1 MWRCVVFFVTAA
13 AQNDNIYWGSYD
25 LTIPGGSGA
34 GNAVELLSLPGNA
47 PTLPNFQ
54 PNPVAQRV
62 AGVNTS
68 PTQYQSGP
76 EQDFPRPQSSQ
87 SFRPPPQ
94 PQQFAPQTT
103 QQFRPAVQPAPQP
116 RQFVAQQPIIS
127 QENGGRRQ
135 QQQQQFNTDQLQ
147 VSGQRDTFTIQ
158 TVYGSSDFRAAESPV
173 FTQSEP
179 VSEHQNRE
187 EVISIEKEH
196 YSQSVPVRQQS
207 RPTTLSQP
215 ERSGPIG
222 GSRDYV
228 HDSSGDNEL
237 SRYQLYLLRK
247 KQKQGQVVAT
257 PSNQQIATN
266 EVIIQV
272 TKKDDNCTF

>member
-1 MWRCVVFFVTAA
+1 MLYR
-13 AQNDNIYWGSYD
+13 YWGSYD

-34 GNAVELLSLPGNA
+34 GNAVELLNLPSNA

-76 EQDFPRPQSSQ
+76 EQDFPPPPSSQ

-94 PQQFAPQTT
+94 PQQFAPKTI
-103 QQFRPAVQPAPQP
+103 QQFRPTVQPAPQHQ
-116 RQFVAQQPIIS
+116 QFVAQQPIVS
-127 QENGGRRQ
+127 QENEGRRQ
-135 QQQQQFNTDQLQ
+135 QQQFNTAQLQ

-158 TVYGSSDFRAAESPV
+158 TVYGSSDFGSAESPV
-173 FTQSEP
+173 FTQSAAI
-179 VSEHQNRE
+179 SEHQNRG
-187 EVISIEKEH
+187 EVLPIETEH
-196 YSQSVPVRQQS
+196 YSQRVPVRQQS
-207 RPTTLSQP
+207 RPSTPSQP
-215 ERSGPIG
+215 ERSGSIG

-247 KQKQGQVVAT
+247 KQKQGQVVAA
-257 PSNQQIATN
+257 PSNQQIVTN
-266 EVIIQV
+266 EVII
-272 TKKDDNCTF
+272 